1 MEEWG
6 QHLIVLKVIPTI
18 NHYGYDPWQ
27 GSLNFFSKFLWT
39 WKTLNHLVATFT
51 SIARQSQPY
60 FEKRPTSVVA
70 SRHQPFIWECRIRG
84 VPEPVIQW
92 YHNGR
97 NVTFDQNRMKLA
109 SGSLHFVSV
118 LEQYN
123 GSYVCE
129 GSNTLGKISSQPVA
143 FVVACK

>member
-1 MEEWG
+1 MLKLIFPCSNTHNKSLWLWPLSRYPKFVFQKFSELEFI
-6 QHLIVLKVIPTI
+6 HLLPTI
-18 NHYGYDPWQ
+18 I
-27 GSLNFFSKFLWT
+27 
-39 WKTLNHLVATFT
+39 
-51 SIARQSQPY
+51 SIARQAQPY

-70 SRHQPFIWECRIRG
+70 SRHQPFVWECHIRG
-84 VPEPVIQW
+84 VPEPVVQW
-92 YHNGR
+92 YHNGQAIIY
-97 NVTFDQNRMKLA
+97 DQNRVKLA
-109 SGSLHFVSV
+109 SGSLHFISV